1 MTPARV
7 LLVAVSVAAG
17 YALGVGAYDLATGRG
32 WLALLAAAL
41 FAGAAAAL
49 SFVARRAP

>member
-1 MTPARV
+1 MTPARI
-7 LLVAVSVAAG
+7 LLAAVSVAAG
-17 YALGVGAYDLATGRG
+17 YALGVGCHDLATGRG

>member
-1 MTPARV
+1 MTPARI
-7 LLVAVSVAAG
+7 LLAAVSVAAG

-32 WLALLAAAL
+32 PLALCAAAL

-49 SFVARRAP
+49 GYVARRSP